1 MIKVINSGILSS
13 FQDKG
18 RYGQKKFGVSKS
30 GSLDSFSFELANR
43 LTGNDIDEPCI
54 ETLGGLSCVFYIE
67 SIVSITGP
75 IEFFSVNN
83 SFIYKTN
90 SSIKLKSGD
99 KLDIPIP
106 QKGNIFYLSVSGGFK
121 IDKILDS
128 YSYHQ
133 PSNITN
139 NFKISSGDEIELN
152 PTKQENLFVS
162 ETSFFEKR
170 IFNNE
175 KIKII
180 YNEESRSD
188 KIKNLFENNEF
199 TISDQFSRQ
208 GIRLIGKPISI
219 FKDQNEISS
228 EVSPGTVQLPPDGQP
243 IILLNDSQTTG
254 GYKKIGVIP
263 RFELSKLSQK
273 PISSR
278 IKFSEIS
285 LSDSISEF
293 REMRTEFDN
302 INIYNYINR
311 VLEINGRLIS
321 VQILENNSIMS
332 ISDNEQFDIIEENF
346 E

>member
-152 PTKQENLFVS
+152 PTKQQNLFVS
-162 ETSFFEKR
+162 ETSFSKKEYLIMKKLKLF
-170 IFNNE
+170 IM
-175 KIKII
+175 
-180 YNEESRSD
+180 
-188 KIKNLFENNEF
+188 KNLGLTKLKTYSKIMNL
-199 TISDQFSRQ
+199 QF
-208 GIRLIGKPISI
+208 LINLADKGL
-219 FKDQNEISS
+219 D
-228 EVSPGTVQLPPDGQP
+228 
-243 IILLNDSQTTG
+243 
-254 GYKKIGVIP
+254 
-263 RFELSKLSQK
+263 
-273 PISSR
+273 
-278 IKFSEIS
+278 
-285 LSDSISEF
+285 
-293 REMRTEFDN
+293 
-302 INIYNYINR
+302 
-311 VLEINGRLIS
+311 
-321 VQILENNSIMS
+321 
-332 ISDNEQFDIIEENF
+332 
-346 E
+346 